1 MDNRKIECFLTL
13 AQQLNFSKAAEIL
26 NTTQPTLSR
35 SIMAMEE
42 EMGICLFDRTTNKM
56 RLTPAGEYLVEGLRN
71 MQDHYTAALN
81 HARSLQDGFSG
92 QIKIGITKGQ
102 SLFKAKRILQDYQE
116 LHPDIKFEL
125 LSDNLSSL
133 RYMLDNH
140 SLDFAIGYLSDYDFI
155 ARFSHKVI
163 CKTPMKLVV
172 SKDHRFAGR
181 NDGSLHLSDFRDETF
196 LFVPKSETQS
206 FRHLIQ
212 DCANAGFW
220 PKTAEVPDLLS
231 TILWIEAGYGVAAL
245 TEASISYGNPEFEYI
260 SLPELEAPELAFL
273 WVNDNDSAT
282 NRAFIEYLQNI
293 PLE

>member
-35 SIMAMEE
+35 SIMSMEE
-42 EMGICLFDRTTNKM
+42 EIGICLFDRTTNKM
-56 RLTPAGEYLVEGLRN
+56 RLTPAGEYLVDGLRN
-71 MQDHYTAALN
+71 MQDHYTSALN
-81 HARSLQDGFSG
+81 HARSLQNGFSG

-102 SLFKAKRILQDYQE
+102 SLFKAKRILQDYQD

-140 SLDFAIGYLSDYDFI
+140 SLDFAIGYLADYNF
-155 ARFSHKVI
+155 ASRFSYKKI
-163 CKTPMKLVV
+163 CSTPFSLVV
-172 SKDHRFAGR
+172 SKDHRFAKQ
-181 NDGSLHLSDFRDETF
+181 NDGSLHLIDFRDETF
-196 LFVPKSETQS
+196 LLVPESETQS
-206 FRHLIQ
+206 ARFLIR
-212 DCANAGFW
+212 DCTDVGFW

-245 TEASISYGNPEFEYI
+245 TEASISYGNPEFAYI
-260 SLPELEAPELAFL
+260 SLPELEVPELAFL
-273 WVNDNDSAT
+273 WVNDNDSAI
-282 NRAFIEYLQNI
+282 NQSFIEYLQSI